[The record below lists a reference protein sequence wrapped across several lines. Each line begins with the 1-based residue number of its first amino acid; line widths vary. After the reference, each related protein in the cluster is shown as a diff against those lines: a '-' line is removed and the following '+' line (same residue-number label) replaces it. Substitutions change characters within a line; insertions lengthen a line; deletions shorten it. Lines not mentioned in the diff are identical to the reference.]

1 MTKAKSSGHFAVG
14 GSGYFYHNDRSH
26 KTKNSIF
33 SDEKNDVSCSANEA
47 MKMYRQ
53 ELQKRSEA
61 YTART
66 NQKLQKNIATHRSLI
81 INLHKHHTLNDLE
94 EVKNYL
100 EKSLDTKVLQIAIH
114 RDEGY
119 IDKETGEE
127 HKNYHAHIELMG
139 IDSHGISIAQ
149 HQNKNKSKKQVEAT
163 REKRLDKKFYSE
175 FQTFLANTLGMERG
189 KRNSKAKRLD
199 TYEFKREAEKIAKEK
214 RATISQVKAQLKA
227 EKQALIDSQKATKED
242 HANLRKRYKELE
254 ALARKKELTISDLKT
269 ELAEKSKKK
278 PLLEKIGFTSNAK
291 DEEIEKLT
299 KINRK
304 LKSRLKQ
311 ANSKIEAIEKQK
323 PDIIEYIKDLQ
334 AQIESLEKQKQ
345 KEKIVEKIVE
355 MPKIEY
361 VENPV
366 NIELKRKIR
375 ELEQELNKHKK
386 ENEISTQHSYQH
398 LLFFK
403 HYKALVTTDLS
414 DYYVK
419 SQDQKTI
426 FSSKKKNVE
435 VHDAGDRLVAKSTN
449 IQEQVKLMLDI
460 AKAKKWDITTL
471 IINGSDEFKNEAH
484 KQIAERLEIA
494 EDFKIFDEL
503 YSEPE
508 EPKEPEPQPEAK
520 LEPKEPKEPE
530 KPKEKKV
537 YKKPPLKKGEI
548 DIALENT
555 KNMPIILSE
564 MSKQFEH
571 INNDNSTLLDHQEII
586 KNSTQDPLV
595 EKTKEDIEE
604 DKAWEEVVRKNL
616 GNKNPS
622 MF

>member
-1 MTKAKSSGHFAVG
+1 MAEAKSSGHFAIG

-47 MKMYRQ
+47 MKLYRQ
-53 ELQKRSEA
+53 ELAIRTQA
-61 YTART
+61 YTTRT

-81 INLHKHHTLNDLE
+81 INLHQQHTLNDLKK
-94 EVKNYL
+94 VKDYL
-100 EKSLDTKVLQIAIH
+100 ENALDTKVLQMAIH

-119 IDKETGEE
+119 IDKETDEQ
-127 HKNYHAHIELMG
+127 HKNYHAHIEIMG

-149 HQNKNKSKKQVEAT
+149 HQNKNKSKKHVKAT
-163 REKRLDKKFYSE
+163 RQKRLDKKFYSE

-199 TYEFKREAEKIAKEK
+199 TYEYKREAEKIAKEK
-214 RATISQVKAQLKA
+214 RATIAQVKAQLKA
-227 EKQALIDSQKATKED
+227 EKQALIDSQKATQID
-242 HANLRKRYKELE
+242 YTNLRKKYKKLE
-254 ALARKKELTISDLKT
+254 DLARKKELTISELET
-269 ELAEKSKKK
+269 ELAEKSKNK
-278 PLLEKIGFTSNAK
+278 PLLEKLGLTSTKK

-345 KEKIVEKIVE
+345 KEKIVEVPKVEYVEKI
-355 MPKIEY
+355 

-386 ENEISTQHSYQH
+386 ENEISTKHSFQH

-403 HYKALVTTDLS
+403 QYKALITTDLS
-414 DYYVK
+414 SYFVK
-419 SQDQKTI
+419 SQGEKTVFTSQKK
-426 FSSKKKNVE
+426 SVE
-435 VHDAGDRLVAKSTN
+435 VIDTGDRLLAKNTN

-460 AKAKKWDITTL
+460 AKAKKWNL
-471 IINGSDEFKNEAH
+471 EKLQINGSDEFKNEAK

-494 EDFKIFDEL
+494 EQFALFDEP
-503 YSEPE
+503 EPE
-508 EPKEPEPQPEAK
+508 AKPEPKEPESKPQPKPES
-520 LEPKEPKEPE
+520 KEPESKPQPKPESKEPE
-530 KPKEKKV
+530 KPKETKPEPEPKP
-537 YKKPPLKKGEI
+537 KPKPPQR
-548 DIALENT
+548 T
-555 KNMPIILSE
+555 YMHP
-564 MSKQFEH
+564 
-571 INNDNSTLLDHQEII
+571 
-586 KNSTQDPLV
+586 
-595 EKTKEDIEE
+595 
-604 DKAWEEVVRKNL
+604 
-616 GNKNPS
+616 
-622 MF
+622 